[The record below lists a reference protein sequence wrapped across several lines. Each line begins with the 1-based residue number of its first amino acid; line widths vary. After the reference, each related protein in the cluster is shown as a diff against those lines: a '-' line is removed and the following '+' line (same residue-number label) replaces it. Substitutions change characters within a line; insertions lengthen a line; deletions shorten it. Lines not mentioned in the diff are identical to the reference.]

1 MSSIVITRVSAS
13 YFNTW
18 EEFECE
24 LPYEYGLVLISGK
37 AGSAKT
43 SIAKIIRWTI
53 LGEKASDEEISTPK
67 WASDWKTTKT
77 EIEMT
82 QKQYDGTIKKFTL
95 SRTKNKNSKDSV
107 LNLSIDD
114 GVVITDN
121 HTIISNLSNLTN
133 LKLNTKLAEY
143 MGDQDQKWWFYKAEL
158 QTQVLEKFEQVINF
172 EKWCSISGTDK
183 LIKRLEDKEK
193 EITKV
198 IENMPGWSEKDKTNL
213 NKWNTEM
220 KKQKSI
226 MDTERGIILQSENDE
241 TKFKKDNP
249 NWKKL
254 MAGSQSMDVTTA
266 YQNLDKAEKAIGANK
281 FDSSNLI
288 KYLNS
293 SVSVALERLGLNDK
307 IPSKEPKKV
316 LDALS
321 IVTSSWSKF
330 DSLQKKDK
338 ELMIQ
343 SSKDKGLS
351 CQQAGYVNL
360 SHPNQTDY
368 NQFISSIKIISENST
383 KLEDLKITHSNSSK
397 SSQLTD
403 ILFRISQA
411 EKRYSTASGNYERAK
426 EEVEILTTK
435 KLAASGKDDTGKKRA
450 AIKKLKTI
458 LTKSMKSVADKSYK
472 TRVNKANEI
481 LINMGANMELVVK
494 LDEATNENKLY
505 RKASGDI
512 DALVNSEDV
521 NGGHKAILFSAL
533 VAAELDNSSL
543 TLPPML
549 DDSISVAD
557 TDGVHK
563 VISGLHSWAIATDR
577 QIFMITNIDSNDEDK
592 LQEWSNTLTKI
603 IFCSTPDSD
612 FRKRNNQDWRFVSGS

>member
-1 MSSIVITRVSAS
+1 MSSIIITRVSAS

-24 LPYEYGLVLISGK
+24 LPNEYGLVLISGK

-82 QKQYDGTIKKFTL
+82 QKQYDGAIKKFTL

-107 LNLSIDD
+107 LKLSIDD

-158 QTQVLEKFEQVINF
+158 QTHVLEKFEQVINF

-193 EITKV
+193 EITKI
-198 IENMPGWSEKDKTNL
+198 IENMPGWSEKDKTHL

-220 KKQKSI
+220 KKQKGI
-226 MDTERGIILQSENDE
+226 MDTEKGIILQNENDE
-241 TKFKKDNP
+241 TKFKKDHP

-266 YQNLDKAEKAIGANK
+266 YQNLDKAEKAIGANQ
-281 FDSSNLI
+281 FDSYNLI

-307 IPSKEPKKV
+307 IPNKESKKV

-330 DSLQKKDK
+330 DSLEIKDK

-351 CQQAGYVNL
+351 CQQTGYVNL

-368 NQFISSIKIISENST
+368 NQFISSIDIISENST
-383 KLEDLKITHSNSSK
+383 KLDDLKITHSNSSK

-403 ILFRISQA
+403 ILFRKGQA
-411 EKRYSTASGNYERAK
+411 EKKHTTASEHYENAK
-426 EEVEILTTK
+426 EEVEKLTSK